1 MSDGR
6 LLDAYYNYKNA
17 DKYDN
22 SPDNKIGKK
31 EIKIMN
37 NISDTWWKKE
47 IMESL
52 ELYIIIPG
60 LFSNLL

>member
-37 NISDTWWKKE
+37 NISDT
-47 IMESL
+47 
-52 ELYIIIPG
+52 
-60 LFSNLL
+60 